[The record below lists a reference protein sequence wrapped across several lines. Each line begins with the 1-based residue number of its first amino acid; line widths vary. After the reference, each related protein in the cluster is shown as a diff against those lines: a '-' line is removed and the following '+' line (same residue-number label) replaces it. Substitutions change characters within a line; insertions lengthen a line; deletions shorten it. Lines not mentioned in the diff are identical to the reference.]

1 MGVTP
6 KLGPVVMGTL
16 LTRDIG
22 ATVAAYE
29 KYLYATVQRRGNVSA
44 AQAKFWGQA
53 RLEGNAYVMLTNA
66 LGEPF
71 LRIIEDLKCEVR
83 DNLKHTGWMALEIV
97 VEDVDAL
104 AASLKDSPFEVLRPV
119 ADLSMSDKIRAVQV
133 RGPCG
138 EILYLTQIKGDVPPF
153 ELPAA
158 KCKVD
163 KVFIPVLCTH
173 DRAASLAFYENI
185 SSNTGLSFDTK
196 ITVVNQAYGIDLDT
210 NHPVATLQLKGAT
223 LIEIDE
229 IKAASEGGLSSGIM
243 MVTFAVEKL
252 PAGQGPTKD
261 CPNGKQKSLILT
273 GVAGE
278 YVELVETL

>member
-1 MGVTP
+1 MP
-6 KLGPVVMGTL
+6 RLGPVIMGTL
-16 LTRDIG
+16 LTRDLG

-29 KYLYATVQRRGNVSA
+29 KYLHASVQRRGNVSSE
-44 AQAKFWGQA
+44 QAKFWGHID
-53 RLEGNAYVMLTNA
+53 LETCAYAMLTNA

-71 LRIIEDLKCEVR
+71 LRIIEDPNCVKH
-83 DNLKHTGWMALEIV
+83 NTLKHTGWMALEIV
-97 VEDVDAL
+97 VEDVDVL
-104 AASLKDSPFEVLRPV
+104 TESLQNSPFEVLRPV

-153 ELPAA
+153 ELPVA

-173 DRAASLAFYENI
+173 NRSKSLAFYENI
-185 SSNTGLSFDTK
+185 SGNTGLSFETK
-196 ITVVNQAYGIDLDT
+196 ITVVNQAYGIDLET
-210 NHPVATLQLKGAT
+210 NHPVSTLQLRGST

-229 IKAASEGGLSSGIM
+229 IKAAGEGTLSSGIM
-243 MVTFAVEKL
+243 MVTFAVDKL
-252 PAGQGPTKD
+252 PKDQGPTKD
-261 CPNGKQKSLILT
+261 CPSGIQRSLILT
-273 GVAGE
+273 GAAGE

>member
-1 MGVTP
+1 MP
-6 KLGPVVMGTL
+6 RLGPVIMGTL
-16 LTRDIG
+16 LTRDLG
-22 ATVAAYE
+22 AAVVTYE
-29 KYLYATVQRRGNVSA
+29 KYLYAAVQRHGRVTQ
-44 AQAKFWGQA
+44 AQAKFWGHLH
-53 RLEGNAYVMLTNA
+53 LENCAYVMLTNV

-71 LRIIEDLKCEVR
+71 LRIIEDPNCDVR
-83 DNLKHTGWMALEIV
+83 DTLKQTGWMALEIV

-104 AASLKDSPFEVLRPV
+104 AESLKDSPFEVLRPV

-138 EILYLTQIKGDVPPF
+138 EVLYLTQIKGDVPSF
-153 ELPAA
+153 ELPQA

-185 SSNTGLSFDTK
+185 SGNTGLSFDTK

-229 IKAASEGGLSSGIM
+229 IKAANEDGLSSGIM
-243 MVTFAVEKL
+243 MVTFAVDKL
-252 PAGQGPTKD
+252 PVEQGPTKD
-261 CPNGKQKSLILT
+261 CPSGKQRSLILT

>member
-1 MGVTP
+1 MP
-6 KLGPVVMGTL
+6 RLGPVIMGTL
-16 LTRDIG
+16 LTRDLG
-22 ATVAAYE
+22 AAVAAYE
-29 KYLYATVQRRGNVSA
+29 KYLYANVQRHGSVSG
-44 AQAKFWGQA
+44 AQAEFWGHSH
-53 RLEGNAYVMLTNA
+53 LEGHAYAMLTNA
-66 LGEPF
+66 LEEPF
-71 LRIIEDLKCEVR
+71 LRIIEDPNCEVR
-83 DNLKHTGWMALEIV
+83 DNLKYTGWMALEIV
-97 VEDVDAL
+97 VENVDAL
-104 AASLKDSPFEVLRPV
+104 AASLKNSPFEVLRPV

-153 ELPAA
+153 DLPQA

-173 DRAASLAFYENI
+173 NRAASLAFFENI
-185 SSNTGLSFDTK
+185 SGNTGLSFDTK
-196 ITVVNQAYGIDLDT
+196 ITVVNQAYDIDLDT

-229 IKAASEGGLSSGIM
+229 IKAANDGGLCSGIM
-243 MVTFAVEKL
+243 MVTFAVDKL

-261 CPNGKQKSLILT
+261 CPSGKQRSLILT